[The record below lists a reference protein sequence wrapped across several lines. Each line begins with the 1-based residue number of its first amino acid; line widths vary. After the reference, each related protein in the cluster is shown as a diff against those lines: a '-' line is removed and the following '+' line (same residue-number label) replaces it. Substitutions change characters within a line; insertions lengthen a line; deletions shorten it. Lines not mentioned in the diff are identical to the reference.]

1 MLQLFMVLMFTKQNE
16 TKEGK
21 QNKAKK
27 KHLHTSKN
35 VFLPS
40 EEFPSLAKG
49 PGARFLSGKHFSGN
63 PLSVSA
69 SSL

>member
-1 MLQLFMVLMFTKQNE
+1 MVLMFTKKNQ

-21 QNKAKK
+21 QQQQK

-35 VFLPS
+35 GFLPS

-49 PGARFLSGKHFSGN
+49 PGARYLSGKHFSGN
-63 PLSVSA
+63 PLQVSA